1 MRPNNQQGTR
11 PSTDPVDGSPGTGAS
26 APQEWT
32 GRRSWLWRAV
42 YGAVFLGVLGMLTMV
57 AIQVV
62 SRLFQQSLPWTEE
75 ITRYLFIWTVFLG
88 LAAGFRSAEHTRIT
102 LLLHVVPRRLRA
114 VAAHIYFLAGAVFF
128 SIVAFTG
135 WRLVVQQFQSG
146 ESSPALGMGMFMVT
160 AAVVV
165 GAVLSLW
172 AHIETVY
179 LDARVRSVLDEEAID
194 A

>member
-1 MRPNNQQGTR
+1 MIANDQQDAR
-11 PSTDPVDGSPGTGAS
+11 PSADPVDGPPGAGAP
-26 APQEWT
+26 APHEWI
-32 GRRSWLWRAV
+32 GRRSRLWRAV
-42 YGAVFLGVLGMLTMV
+42 EGAVFVGVLGMLLMV
-57 AIQVV
+57 AIQVL
-62 SRLFQQSLPWTEE
+62 SRLFQHSLPWTEE

-88 LAAGFRSAEHTRIT
+88 LAAGFRSVEHTRIT
-102 LLLHVVPRRLRA
+102 LLLHMVPGRLRA
-114 VAAHIYFLAGAVFF
+114 AATHIYFLAGVVFF

-146 ESSPALGMGMFMVT
+146 ESSPALGMGMFTVT

-179 LDARVRSVLDEEAID
+179 LDAGARSVLDEEAVD
-194 A
+194 P